1 MKVGDI
7 EKVKVLIEN
16 IEFVERECKKIV
28 GLSQFTAT
36 HDENDIAITIVSING
51 YGLKVP
57 LDELMNLIKSASY
70 ILNKEKANLIKELE
84 NV

>member
-1 MKVGDI
+1 MKVEDI
-7 EKVKVLIEN
+7 EKVKALIEN
-16 IEFVERECKKIV
+16 IEFVDRECKKIE

-36 HDENDIAITIVSING
+36 YDEDNGPITIVNING

-57 LDELMNLIKSASY
+57 LNELMTLIKSASD
-70 ILNKEKANLIKELE
+70 ILNKEKAELIKGLE